1 MEEKSDIT
9 FSKYGFYTISDSIE
23 FYFPGVEIKIDKIS
37 DNVFSYLKKDFE
49 GKITEKKI
57 PVTSSEL
64 KIEVAPI
71 RPLNYPA
78 KRTNYCYLEFESPVF
93 LIEGSSATVF
103 VQCPIEIGLFL
114 IHDSH
119 KDSLDWFTCD
129 PANSR
134 FGLYGTPE
142 SGTLCKYSKTP
153 IVGSYDDS
161 LDYFNAVIKINL
173 KNELSGGHSITKI
186 VFPILDTGLYYK
198 DTKAIFDTVTGT
210 LRKKITL
217 ELFDV
222 EPEAISTDWEK
233 SPNYERIEVVKRLEM
248 GVD

>member
-1 MEEKSDIT
+1 MEENSDIT
-9 FSKYGFYTISDSIE
+9 YSKYGVYTISYSFELI
-23 FYFPGVEIKIDKIS
+23 FPGIEIKIDKIS
-37 DNVFSYLKKDFE
+37 DNVFSYWKKDFE
-49 GKITEKKI
+49 ENIVEKKI
-57 PVTSSEL
+57 PIKSSEL

-78 KRTNYCYLEFESPVF
+78 KRTKYCDLEFESPVF
-93 LIEGSSATVF
+93 LIEGSSATVY

-129 PANSR
+129 PINSR

-153 IVGSYDDS
+153 IVGSYNDS
-161 LDYFNAVIKINL
+161 LDYFNGVIKINL
-173 KNELSGGHSITKI
+173 KNDLPGGHSITKI
-186 VFPILDTGLYYK
+186 VFSLMDVGLYYR
-198 DTKAIFDTVTGT
+198 DTKAIYSSIIGT

-222 EPEAISTDWEK
+222 EPESLQTDWEK
-233 SPNYERIEVVKRLEM
+233 SPNYEKIEVVKRMEM
-248 GVD
+248 GLD

>member
-1 MEEKSDIT
+1 MDPNSEIT
-9 FSKYGFYTISDSIE
+9 FSKYGVYTISESFE
-23 FYFPGVEIKIDKIS
+23 LFFPGIEIKIDKIS
-37 DNVFSYLKKDFE
+37 ENVFSYWKKDFE
-49 GKITEKKI
+49 DNIVEKKI
-57 PVTSSEL
+57 PVKSSEL

-78 KRTNYCYLEFESPVF
+78 KRTNYYYLEFESPVF

-129 PANSR
+129 PVNSR

-153 IVGSYDDS
+153 IVGSYNDS
-161 LDYFNAVIKINL
+161 LDYFNGVIKINL
-173 KNELSGGHSITKI
+173 KNDLPGGHSITKI
-186 VFPILDTGLYYK
+186 VFPMLDTGLYYE
-198 DTKAIFDTVTGT
+198 DTKAIYSTITGT

-222 EPEAISTDWEK
+222 EPEAFDTDWAK
-233 SPNYERIEVVKRLEM
+233 SPNYEKIEVVKRMEM
-248 GVD
+248 GLD